1 MNKKYLLA
9 TLAAAFVAL
18 PIAASHA
25 SASIIF
31 ATFSDPA
38 SSQPFSFTNNTTSGT
53 LSASTAVD
61 FEFTTASGLPTTV
74 HSATLTIS
82 GPATTTAGSTAGS
95 LLNQPL
101 SGIDTLT
108 IIDTGTS
115 ANLLTMTFN
124 GNIIGVAAGPSAS
137 IVGADTTGNTVT
149 YTSSLLTFTGPG
161 NSYNLGLADNSIPL
175 ALGAGNFL
183 SSFIANIDGQFTAG
197 NASGGGPGTPEPA
210 SLGILALGAAAL
222 ITRRR
227 NA

>member
-1 MNKKYLLA
+1 MNKKFLLA
-9 TLAAAFVAL
+9 TLAAALTAAF
-18 PIAASHA
+18 AASHA
-25 SASIIF
+25 SAAIIF

-38 SSQPFSFTNNTTSGT
+38 TSQPFSFTNNTTSGT
-53 LSASTAVD
+53 ISASTAVD

-101 SGIDTLT
+101 SGVDTLS
-108 IIDTGTS
+108 IIETGTN

-124 GNIIGVAAGPSAS
+124 GNIIGVAGGPSAS
-137 IVGADTTGNTVT
+137 VVGADTTGNTVT

-161 NSYNLGLADNSIPL
+161 NSYNLGLGDSSVPL
-175 ALGAGNFL
+175 TLGAGGFL
-183 SSFIANIDGQFTAG
+183 SSLVANIDGQFTAG

-210 SLGILALGAAAL
+210 SLGILSLGALAL
-222 ITRRR
+222 LTRRR